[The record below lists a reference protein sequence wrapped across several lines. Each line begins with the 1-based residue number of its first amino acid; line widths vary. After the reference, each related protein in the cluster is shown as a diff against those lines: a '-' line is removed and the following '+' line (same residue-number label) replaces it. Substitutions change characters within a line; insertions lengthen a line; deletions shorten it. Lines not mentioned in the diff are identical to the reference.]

1 MKNPFSSIFSRRPD
15 PAATSAG
22 DLAWSSLS
30 PADQLTAA
38 RKLGAAAL
46 AIAADAHGATS
57 FAKGYEAVTEPFSKQ
72 RRASYIELK
81 GEDKQLSARDRNR
94 IINMHRD
101 MLRNSPARVTQN
113 QQIRVN
119 VVGTVGGKCYLNFP
133 SKFKDEAEKLSRL
146 FNKQFFTRAEFTYR
160 RTFNWLLKT
169 CLTAQDSNGAVI
181 LVFDDG
187 ILTGGNG
194 TGRIRGFEGD
204 EIANVPEDD
213 LKRHFGEKATQS
225 HGLVY
230 DRSGIWTGAF
240 VSSSQRGKKCFS
252 PELGYVK
259 LKFDPYADDEL
270 TNWIMLGDMSRF
282 NQGKPISQLTSAIT
296 TLVDL
301 HETIASEAQ
310 STKLNSK
317 LVGQIISTAGGAADI
332 PGTQRPMGF
341 TNDAAN
347 PSVGSSAPTG
357 ELPKKTEFSLAQL
370 QAIGSVFN
378 QLPPDWKIEL
388 LDSKRPNPNLGQY
401 LDLLMGLCG
410 GPKGLARVY
419 ATMKAQTSYTA
430 FRGEQIMT
438 WPSFREMSKDL
449 ERDVCDWAIRNFVR
463 RAQKTGLIDFALPPN
478 WEDMVAWNW
487 PKMIEV
493 SEKEHQS
500 ALAQALRNGTTTLR
514 RELGP
519 GEYEKIREERRKEV
533 ADAKADGI
541 VDPRMETTSGSLHE
555 EPSDPSPTSESPDP
569 DESTPET

>member
-1 MKNPFSSIFSRRPD
+1 MKNPFSSLFSRKSPNPD
-15 PAATSAG
+15 GRASLGPSFE
-22 DLAWSSLS
+22 SLS
-30 PADQLTAA
+30 PADQLAAA
-38 RKLGAAAL
+38 RKLGSAAL
-46 AIAADAHGATS
+46 AIAADAHGVTS
-57 FAKGYEAVTEPFSKQ
+57 FAKGYEAVTEPFTKQ
-72 RRASYIELK
+72 RRSAYIELK

-113 QQIRVN
+113 QQICVN
-119 VVGTVGGKCYLNFP
+119 VVGTVGGKCYLAFP
-133 SKFKDEAEKLSRL
+133 EKFKDAAEKLSRL
-146 FNKQFFTRAEFTYR
+146 FNKQFFSRAEFTYR
-160 RTFNWLLKT
+160 RDFNWILKT

-204 EIANVPEDD
+204 EIANVPMDD
-213 LKRHFGEKATQS
+213 LRRHFGEKATQS

-240 VSSSQRGKKCFS
+240 VSSSQRGRNVFS
-252 PELGYVK
+252 PEQGYVK
-259 LKFDPYADDEL
+259 LRFDPYADDEL
-270 TNWIMLGDMSRF
+270 TNWIMIGDMSRF

-317 LVGQIISTAGGAADI
+317 LVGQIISTAGANPL
-332 PGTQRPMGF
+332 PGTERPMGF

-347 PSVGSSAPTG
+347 PSVGSTAPTG
-357 ELPKKTEFSLAQL
+357 ELPEKTEFSLAQL

-449 ERDVCDWAIRNFVR
+449 ERNVCDWAIRNFVR
-463 RAQKTGLIDFALPPN
+463 RAQKTGLIDFALPDH

-493 SEKEHQS
+493 SEKEHQA
-500 ALAQALRNGTTTLR
+500 ALAQALRNGTTTIR

-519 GEYEKIREERRKEV
+519 GEYEKIRKERQQEV
-533 ADAKADGI
+533 ADARADGI
-541 VDPRMETTSGSLHE
+541 VDPRMESTSGGIIEDDPSTTSK
-555 EPSDPSPTSESPDP
+555 PSDPDEPTE
-569 DESTPET
+569 ET